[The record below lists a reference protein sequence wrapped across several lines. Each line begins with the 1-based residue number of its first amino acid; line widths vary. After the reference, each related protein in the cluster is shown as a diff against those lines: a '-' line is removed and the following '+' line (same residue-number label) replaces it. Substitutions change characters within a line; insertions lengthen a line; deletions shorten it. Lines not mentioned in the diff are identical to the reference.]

1 MNEQVKIKGIVAVFN
16 RIADELGMTQ
26 DKTDNCKCRIGKVL
40 DRLVGPCW
48 RHEVAIHSPMGADPF
63 GGGWM
68 PEVDD
73 MHQPTPYELDE
84 MYRRM
89 RLLARDRGM
98 SEERLEHMPR
108 EMDHDAYEAARPAPM
123 SKVIKVVIERES

>member
-1 MNEQVKIKGIVAVFN
+1 
-16 RIADELGMTQ
+16 
-26 DKTDNCKCRIGKVL
+26 
-40 DRLVGPCW
+40 
-48 RHEVAIHSPMGADPF
+48 
-63 GGGWM
+63 
-68 PEVDD
+68 
-73 MHQPTPYELDE
+73 